1 MGSKMMQV
9 KGRWSQRDLPP
20 LTSPRNAGRG
30 KFWQVHLKQGADT
43 PQVPELHK
51 NMKRIPIVRHLSG
64 CTLQV
69 VCKKDSKED
78 SQ

>member
-1 MGSKMMQV
+1 MGMKKMLV

-20 LTSPRNAGRG
+20 LTSPRNAGRRT
-30 KFWQVHLKQGADT
+30 FWQVHLKQGADT

-51 NMKRIPIVRHLSG
+51 NTKRIPVVRHLSG